1 MRTYI
6 SKVVVFDA
14 PRKDENCKSNINRMV
29 VGAIVFSNS
38 LGVNTP
44 TNAVRLTEKEF
55 NLLCSDLDIKGR
67 DTSGNLTTKGH
78 AAWSALKGLVN
89 RHDGAIAEVDVEERT
104 AGDTYV
110 DALGEKKT
118 YDKNSSSVRVSMI
131 RLPQTATNR
140 VYQLEESWS
149 APKIALPSLDSI
161 FAGANGGNAPE

>member
-14 PRKDENCKSNINRMV
+14 PRKDDKCVSNPNREV
-29 VGAIVFSNS
+29 VGAIVFNTE
-38 LGVNTP
+38 LGINTP

-67 DTSGNLTTKGH
+67 DSNGNLTTKGQ
-78 AAWSALKGLVN
+78 AAWLALKGLVN
-89 RHDGAIAEVDVEERT
+89 RHDGAIADVDIEERK
-104 AGDTYV
+104 AGDTYI
-110 DALGEKKT
+110 DANKEEKA
-118 YDKNSSSVRVSMI
+118 YRFDSSSVRVQMI

-140 VYQLEESWS
+140 VYQMEESWS

-161 FAGANGGNAPE
+161 FAGANSGNAPE